1 MKNVPLEL
9 RRNIL
14 DYVCRDSP
22 RNALLQL
29 RTTCKDFKAC
39 VSGYAFYTLRFT
51 SSMND
56 IARLQSLVTL
66 AKEVAALVHDL
77 EIEIVDADDDA
88 DTEEEED
95 YESCMFLIPLYTAC
109 QLWLIGMA
117 AR

>member
-22 RNALLQL
+22 RNDLLQL
-29 RTTCKDFKAC
+29 RTICKDFKAC
-39 VSGYAFYTLRFT
+39 VSRHAFYTLQFT
-51 SSMND
+51 SSVD
-56 IARLQSLVTL
+56 DVARLQSLVTS

-88 DTEEEED
+88 DSEEEED
-95 YESCMFLIPLYTAC
+95 YESCMFLVPLYTAR
-109 QLWLIGMA
+109 QLWLIGTT